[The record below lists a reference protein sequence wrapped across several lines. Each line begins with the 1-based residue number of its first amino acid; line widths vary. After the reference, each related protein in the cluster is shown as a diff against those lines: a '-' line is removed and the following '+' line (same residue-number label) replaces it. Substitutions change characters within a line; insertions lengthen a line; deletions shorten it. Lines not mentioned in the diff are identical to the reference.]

1 MKKNRL
7 PAFTRCSM
15 RGNLP
20 QQGFALLEVLV
31 SILIFSFGVLGL
43 VGLQAH
49 AITLSTDAEDRNRAA
64 LLASDAA
71 SAMWLAKSVS
81 AVDTSAGSPWQKRAS
96 APDQGGLPNGAI
108 AVKSAGANSADIVIT
123 WKAPSRAGTEQ
134 SSTFITRV
142 TLP

>member
-43 VGLQAH
+43 DRLQAR

-64 LLASDAA
+64 LLASDIASLRKEAA
-71 SAMWLAKSVS
+71 AALGEIADPSVRDALMEHIS
-81 AVDTSAGSPWQKRAS
+81 DAD
-96 APDQGGLPNGAI
+96 PDVRKTVRWAL
-108 AVKSAGANSADIVIT
+108 
-123 WKAPSRAGTEQ
+123 
-134 SSTFITRV
+134 TR
-142 TLP
+142 LG